1 MPATRLRHSSV
12 RRADDFEPAGEP
24 SVCKIIVL
32 YEDTSSRIKAQ
43 GVCERLIERFWE
55 DVQFD
60 VGWWKFHYLAD
71 PQIAETAG
79 QTANDA
85 DLLIVAAAIREELPP
100 CVRNWL
106 EKWIV
111 RRPPREA
118 ALVAL
123 LGHPKGAE
131 AKSLL
136 LYSYLRTVAQRAHLD
151 FLASPGWEL
160 SVTEPETTTAT
171 EAAEDSPSPVLTEQ
185 PVQPKPPPHWGINE

>member
-12 RRADDFEPAGEP
+12 RRADDFEPADEP
-24 SVCKIIVL
+24 SVCKVIVL
-32 YEDTSSRIKAQ
+32 YEDAASRARAQ

-55 DVQFD
+55 QVQFD
-60 VGWWKFHYLAD
+60 LGWWKFHYLAD

-79 QTANDA
+79 QTAREA
-85 DLLIVAAAIREELPP
+85 DLLVVTAENREELPP

-106 EKWIV
+106 EKWVV

-123 LGHPKGAE
+123 LGHAKGAE

-136 LYSYLRTVAQRAHLD
+136 LYSYLRTVAQRAQLD

-160 SVTEPETTTAT
+160 VVTEPETTTAT
-171 EAAEDSPSPVLTEQ
+171 ETHEGAPPPPLTEHA
-185 PVQPKPPPHWGINE
+185 VQPKPPPHWGINE